1 MKRKI
6 LVVEDDLSI
15 CDLICIHL
23 KKNDFDYHVVHTG
36 EDALAQLEV
45 YIPDFI
51 ILDWM
56 IPNLSGLEVLKRIK
70 NRSRF
75 KKIPVL
81 MLTARNSEQDK
92 VVSFENGLDDYI
104 TKPFLPSELIA
115 RVKSLLRRANTNI
128 NSSKI
133 VYDDLLIDA
142 NKKIVQSTD
151 KIIKIG
157 KTEYK
162 ILSLLMSRPENVFSR
177 DQIIDYVWD
186 NNPDIDDRTVD
197 VHVSRLRKTFKE
209 NYHGNCKIETVHGFG
224 YCIRKD

>member
-1 MKRKI
+1 MTLALIADDEKNQIELISFHLEKNGFDVI
-6 LVVEDDLSI
+6 KAEDGETAFE
-15 CDLICIHL
+15 LIS
-23 KKNDFDYHVVHTG
+23 
-36 EDALAQLEV
+36 ERR
-45 YIPDFI
+45 PDII

-56 IPNLSGLEVLKRIK
+56 MPNDSGISICRRVRSSKELRHLPIIILSARGEDIDTSHGL
-70 NRSRF
+70 SSG
-75 KKIPVL
+75 
-81 MLTARNSEQDK
+81 A
-92 VVSFENGLDDYI
+92 DDYI
-104 TKPFLPSELIA
+104 TKPFSPIELIA

-133 VYDDLLIDA
+133 EYDDLLIDT
-142 NKKIVQSTD
+142 NKKVVQSTD

-162 ILSLLMSRPENVFSR
+162 ILSMLMSRPEHVFSR
-177 DQIIDYVWD
+177 DQIIEYVWD

-197 VHVSRLRKTFKE
+197 VHVSRLRKTLKE

>member
-1 MKRKI
+1 MTLALIADDEKNQIELISFHLEKNGFDVI
-6 LVVEDDLSI
+6 KAEDGETAFE
-15 CDLICIHL
+15 LIS
-23 KKNDFDYHVVHTG
+23 
-36 EDALAQLEV
+36 ERR
-45 YIPDFI
+45 PDII

-56 IPNLSGLEVLKRIK
+56 MPNDSGISVCRRVRSSKELRHLPIIILSARGEDIDTSHGL
-70 NRSRF
+70 SSG
-75 KKIPVL
+75 
-81 MLTARNSEQDK
+81 A
-92 VVSFENGLDDYI
+92 DDYI
-104 TKPFLPSELIA
+104 TKPFSPIELIA

-128 NSSKI
+128 NTSKI
-133 VYDDLLIDA
+133 EYDDLLIDA
-142 NKKIVQSTD
+142 NKKVLQSTD

>member
-186 NNPDIDDRTVD
+186 KNPDIDDRTVD